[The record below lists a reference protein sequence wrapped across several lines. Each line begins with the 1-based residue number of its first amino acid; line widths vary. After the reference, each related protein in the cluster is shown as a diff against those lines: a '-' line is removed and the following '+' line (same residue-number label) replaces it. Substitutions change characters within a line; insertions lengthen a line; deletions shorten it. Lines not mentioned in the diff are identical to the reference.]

1 MKDKKY
7 VITIT
12 RQFGS
17 LGRPIAKLMAEQLGI
32 EYYDR
37 DIVDQAAKQ
46 LKLPAS
52 VVDEEE
58 ESAKKIFKNPF
69 SRMVLPLGGGTNR
82 LSNCLIIK
90 ENSSAILDVQGKDQ
104 ENTKCYMVL
113 HSMKSSTKFALHRFM
128 GNHSWNIIS
137 EENFF
142 SQ

>member
-69 SRMVLPLGGGTNR
+69 PEWYFRLVVARTVPRMIFSMHSR
-82 LSNCLIIK
+82 
-90 ENSSAILDVQGKDQ
+90 
-104 ENTKCYMVL
+104 
-113 HSMKSSTKFALHRFM
+113 
-128 GNHSWNIIS
+128 IS
-137 EENFF
+137 YDFL
-142 SQ
+142 QRKAHA

>member
-1 MKDKKY
+1 MKNKKY

-52 VVDEEE
+52 VVDEEDLQ
-58 ESAKKIFKNPF
+58 ESVFQN
-69 SRMVLPLGGGTNR
+69 GT
-82 LSNCLIIK
+82 
-90 ENSSAILDVQGKDQ
+90 SAWRWHEQYPG
-104 ENTKCYMVL
+104 
-113 HSMKSSTKFALHRFM
+113 
-128 GNHSWNIIS
+128 
-137 EENFF
+137 
-142 SQ
+142 

>member
-1 MKDKKY
+1 MKNKKY

-69 SRMVLPLGGGTNR
+69 SRTVPRMIF
-82 LSNCLIIK
+82 S
-90 ENSSAILDVQGKDQ
+90 
-104 ENTKCYMVL
+104 M
-113 HSMKSSTKFALHRFM
+113 HSR
-128 GNHSWNIIS
+128 IS
-137 EENFF
+137 YDFL
-142 SQ
+142 QRKAHA